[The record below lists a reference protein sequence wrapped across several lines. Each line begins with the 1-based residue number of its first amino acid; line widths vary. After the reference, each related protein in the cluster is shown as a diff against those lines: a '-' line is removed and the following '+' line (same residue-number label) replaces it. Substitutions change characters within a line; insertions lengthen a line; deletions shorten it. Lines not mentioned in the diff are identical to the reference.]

1 MYGLV
6 DGKNFYAS
14 CHRIFRPELEG
25 LPVVVLSNRDGN
37 IVARSDEAKALGI
50 KMGQLF
56 FETKELCEQH
66 QVTVFSSNYELY
78 GDLSARLMSCLT
90 QFVPDVEVYSIDE
103 AFLFL
108 EEQYGLYPSYLDLG
122 RDIRK
127 KVKQW
132 LHLPV
137 GVGIA
142 PTKTLAKV
150 ANKLAK
156 NRPELKG
163 VCVLDSPE
171 SIAQAL
177 ETFPI
182 EDLWGVGRRSAIKL
196 RRQGIDTAAQLR
208 EVNDDWI
215 RQAMTV
221 NGLRLVHE
229 LRGLPCK
236 LLEVSPPAKKSLC
249 TEPGFGQVVPDL
261 ANITDALT
269 VHLSRVC
276 EKLRRQHSLAGV
288 VTVWLR
294 TNPHRKTPG
303 NGLPAK
309 QYSNSLTVRLP
320 HPTNSTLEIIKYA
333 QSALKAIFRTGYH
346 YAKVGVMLTD
356 LVDKDYRQGGLFTY
370 GPDERLM
377 HLSSVMDKVN
387 KRYGHDTLRMAFQ
400 LYNPDWPMKPKYL
413 TPRYT
418 TRWED
423 ILEVK

>member
-6 DGKNFYAS
+6 DGKNFSAS

-25 LPVVVLSNRDGN
+25 KPVVVLSNRDGN

-56 FETKELCEQH
+56 FETRELCEQH
-66 QVTVFSSNYELY
+66 QITVFSSNYELY

-108 EEQYGLYPSYLDLG
+108 EEQYGLYPSYQDLG

-156 NRPELKG
+156 NRPELKR
-163 VCVLDSPE
+163 VCLLDSPE

-177 ETFPI
+177 ETFPV
-182 EDLWGVGRRSAIKL
+182 EDLWGIGRKSAIKL

-208 EVNDDWI
+208 GS
-215 RQAMTV
+215 MT
-221 NGLRLVHE
+221 
-229 LRGLPCK
+229 
-236 LLEVSPPAKKSLC
+236 
-249 TEPGFGQVVPDL
+249 
-261 ANITDALT
+261 
-269 VHLSRVC
+269 
-276 EKLRRQHSLAGV
+276 
-288 VTVWLR
+288 
-294 TNPHRKTPG
+294 
-303 NGLPAK
+303 
-309 QYSNSLTVRLP
+309 
-320 HPTNSTLEIIKYA
+320 
-333 QSALKAIFRTGYH
+333 TGS
-346 YAKVGVMLTD
+346 
-356 LVDKDYRQGGLFTY
+356 
-370 GPDERLM
+370 ER
-377 HLSSVMDKVN
+377 
-387 KRYGHDTLRMAFQ
+387 
-400 LYNPDWPMKPKYL
+400 P
-413 TPRYT
+413 
-418 TRWED
+418 
-423 ILEVK
+423 